1 MIQIQI
7 KFTNVRDGNPEDL
20 ILFFKDVGPVEVE
33 YEAFAA
39 KDEISVIQ
47 ILITVLGPWLAE
59 RYILDPL
66 AEKLTAWLKAI
77 TSLKGKNFKIV
88 VNFRNGQVI
97 SFETIRLSDPFIIGR
112 LMQILKSIS
121 DLMANEADEISINQV
136 MIVPNGENKTLIIGH
151 QGNRPTHI
159 IDIEGKTI
167 LPIKNR
173 NDENPEVAFWE
184 IEQLGLRLEYLRN
197 EPGDHSDEIIEIEHD
212 IKEKVAIWL

>member
-1 MIQIQI
+1 
-7 KFTNVRDGNPEDL
+7 
-20 ILFFKDVGPVEVE
+20 
-33 YEAFAA
+33 
-39 KDEISVIQ
+39 
-47 ILITVLGPWLAE
+47 
-59 RYILDPL
+59 L